1 MENPV
6 TPHSAP
12 RASSSPVGELHSRS
26 GNTLALLR
34 VVMWSAAIVP
44 AVLFAGAATYLHRQ
58 VVEGAQARV
67 GGAARIGE
75 EHALKVFETNFALLS
90 RVLDLLDDEDD
101 AALVAREAE
110 LHARLKRMG
119 DGLPQ
124 LQGIFVVGSD
134 GHMIAT
140 NRAFPAPHALD
151 LSDRASFGHHL
162 QGGTAPFI
170 SEVLTSRTTGEP
182 FFDVSVRRPRAS
194 GNFGGVASTSM
205 APKYFSAFY
214 RDLAASDSQLNLAL
228 LRSDGQLLAGWPK
241 SADSADA
248 SGGDSPEIRPAS
260 MEGRDAAAQGGVE
273 SSRFRASRP
282 IGAYPMTVVAWIEEP
297 AVLAPWYRQIA
308 LLFALA
314 LATGIALFS
323 MSRVALQRTRRSL
336 QAADELRRETINR
349 ERVEEALRQA
359 QKLEAMGRLTGG
371 VAHDFN
377 NLLAVVST
385 NLYLLKH
392 LEPKSA
398 ETPQMA
404 AIERAVK
411 AGTKLTRQL
420 LSFSRRQPLVTEQLL
435 LQERLPD
442 MVELLGQALGS
453 GIAVE
458 TELDANA
465 GPVELDAAELE
476 LALLNLALN
485 ARDAMP
491 DGGHLRIALARAAS
505 DPALT
510 TDQSAVVVS
519 VTDTGHGIPEHLRER
534 VFEPF
539 FTTKPAGVGTGL
551 GLSQVYGFV
560 RRAGG
565 SVSLDGAPGKGTTV
579 RMCFPVSTRPKPAS
593 AAGQAVASPS
603 DLTGLRVLVVDD
615 NDDVAAATLALLV
628 SMGCSVRRLPS
639 GHDALA
645 LLTAQ
650 ASDFDVLLSDVVMP
664 GAIDGIE
671 LASRCRMVSPRLMVI
686 LMSGYSD
693 SLERAAALGFEVLP
707 KPCAPQTL
715 ARVLKRAQDSAPAS
729 ARE

>member
-1 MENPV
+1 LI
-6 TPHSAP
+6 
-12 RASSSPVGELHSRS
+12 SSTTR
-26 GNTLALLR
+26 T
-34 VVMWSAAIVP
+34 
-44 AVLFAGAATYLHRQ
+44 T
-58 VVEGAQARV
+58 
-67 GGAARIGE
+67 
-75 EHALKVFETNFALLS
+75 
-90 RVLDLLDDEDD
+90 

-308 LLFALA
+308 LLFALD

-336 QAADELRRETINR
+336 QAADELKRETINR

-491 DGGHLRIALARAAS
+491 DGGRLRIALARAAS

-565 SVSLDGAPGKGTTV
+565 SGVAGRCSGEGNDGPHVLPGVYSPETGIGRRPGGGKSVRFDRVKGVGGRRQRRRRRSDASLACFDGLQCAPAAQRTRRACAAYRASFGFRRAVERRRDARGHRRHRTG
-579 RMCFPVSTRPKPAS
+579 FPVPNGFAPFD
-593 AAGQAVASPS
+593 GHL
-603 DLTGLRVLVVDD
+603 DERVLRFAREGSRVGFRGPSQAMRSTDARSGPEEGSRLGTCFGSRVDRTGRF
-615 NDDVAAATLALLV
+615 AAEKLTSEAAHRRKPKRQRMDRCHSRHEIEV
-628 SMGCSVRRLPS
+628 FVRPL
-639 GHDALA
+639 
-645 LLTAQ
+645 
-650 ASDFDVLLSDVVMP
+650 
-664 GAIDGIE
+664 
-671 LASRCRMVSPRLMVI
+671 
-686 LMSGYSD
+686 
-693 SLERAAALGFEVLP
+693 RACCE
-707 KPCAPQTL
+707 
-715 ARVLKRAQDSAPAS
+715 S
-729 ARE
+729 ARARRRREQCVRPNAR